1 MQERKRT
8 ISRHFFDDEI
18 LFKDPT
24 TGDLHLKEGV
34 TRLKYNTLIDPYLLE
49 SHINEDELN
58 ERNSFKLRSRLGI
71 EIETDR
77 IDYE

>member
-8 ISRHFFDDEI
+8 ISKHFFDDEI

-24 TGDLHLKEGV
+24 TGDIHLKEGV
-34 TRLKYNTLIDPYLLE
+34 TRLKYTPVLDPSLVE
-49 SHINEDELN
+49 SYINEDELN
-58 ERNSFKLRSRLGI
+58 EKNSFKLRSRLGI

>member
-8 ISRHFFDDEI
+8 ISKHFFDDEI

-24 TGDLHLKEGV
+24 TGDIHLKEGV
-34 TRLKYNTLIDPYLLE
+34 TRLKYTPVLDPSLAE
-49 SHINEDELN
+49 SYINEDELN
-58 ERNSFKLRSRLGI
+58 EKNSFKLRSRLGI

>member
-8 ISRHFFDDEI
+8 ISKHFFDDEI
-18 LFKDPT
+18 LFKDPS

-34 TRLKYNTLIDPYLLE
+34 TRLKYRPLVDPSLE
-49 SHINEDELN
+49 ESYINEDELV
-58 ERNSFKLRSRLGI
+58 ERNFSMLKNRLGI
-71 EIETDR
+71 EPDNTR